1 VDRSVVKPA
10 DPRPALSTPED
21 RKDGEAKKA
30 WTTPI
35 FKNLR
40 LGFEITMYFWNR

>member
-1 VDRSVVKPA
+1 MQKDLRRVH
-10 DPRPALSTPED
+10 PEHRRD
-21 RKDGEAKKA
+21 DHRKKA
-30 WTTPI
+30 WVKPI